1 LLINKGFWKIKCQSR
16 GGENL
21 STARLVVSIF
31 VFFGVG
37 LYGGFINAGVGF
49 VIIVALTL
57 ITGMSLVKI
66 NSLKLFIVLI
76 YISSSLVVFIIHG
89 KVDWILGLT
98 LAIGNALGAY
108 LGSNFA
114 VSKGD
119 KWIRVFIVTA
129 ILSMSAKLLGLF
141 NFLGL

>member
-1 LLINKGFWKIKCQSR
+1 
-16 GGENL
+16 
-21 STARLVVSIF
+21 
-31 VFFGVG
+31 
-37 LYGGFINAGVGF
+37 
-49 VIIVALTL
+49 
-57 ITGMSLVKI
+57 MSLVKI
-66 NSLKLFIVLI
+66 NTLKVFIVLI
-76 YISSSLVVFIIHG
+76 YVSSSFIVFITHG

-119 KWIRVFIVTA
+119 KWIRIFIVIA